1 MGMLLSNSINKE
13 GTRMIREG
21 PGRDKS
27 PETGSVYPPESER
40 LAGDVR
46 FKVRPRGDRFVKV
59 LKRPLKNA
67 ATDRRSYE
75 ELPGPI
81 AERSSASLG

>member
-46 FKVRPRGDRFVKV
+46 FKVRPRGDRFVKI

-67 ATDRRSYE
+67 ATDRRFYE